1 MSADAKKNIILERKD
16 VSLENTWDL
25 TALYVDDT
33 QWEKDCERIESAIDG
48 STKFKG
54 EIGKSSETLLG
65 VLQWL
70 SDIGK
75 VAERIMQYAFLN
87 HATDGGDP
95 INQRRQSLAHQ
106 LMTRFSAATSFI
118 EPEILAIETKKID
131 SWLDKPEYEDYRI
144 MVRKM
149 LRFKPHVLSPEEEK
163 IMALQGEIGGKAQE
177 VFSALTNV
185 DLDFGH
191 IVTEEGKI
199 PLTQSTYG
207 YLMQHHDRRVRER
220 AYRKFYRVFDKHKN
234 TIATLY
240 DASIKQDL
248 FRAKVRSYP
257 DSRSMFLFPDKVD
270 LSVYDNLV
278 SAVHHALPQLHRY
291 YEIRKKLLSVDKL
304 THYDVYVPIVKG
316 ITVKHSYEEAVDV
329 IGKALSPLG
338 KDYVKTLQEGLTVA
352 RWVDRYENKGKRS
365 GAFSSGIYSGYPYI
379 MMNYKEDVLRD
390 VFTLAHEGGHSM
402 HSYYSARN
410 NPFPSYDY
418 TIFEAEVAS
427 TFNEQLLADYLVSHA
442 ESKEM
447 VAYVLGKQIDDVV
460 ATLFRQTMFAEF
472 EMLVH
477 QQAEQGEPN
486 TVASLRSTYRK
497 LMEQYFGPNVKLF
510 SLSDL
515 EGLRI
520 PHFYRA
526 FYVYKYATGISAAIT
541 LAEKVLKGNEEDKNR
556 YLEFLKSGG
565 SRYPMDSLRLAG
577 VDMSTPEPV
586 EKALDAFTGLLD
598 KFEALM
604 L

>member
-1 MSADAKKNIILERKD
+1 MSADARKNIIPDRKD
-16 VSLENTWDL
+16 VSLEDTWDL
-25 TALYVDDT
+25 TALYKDDSE
-33 QWEKDCERIESAIDG
+33 WEKDCQFIETAIEE
-48 STKFKG
+48 SPRFKG
-54 EIGKSSETLLG
+54 KIGTSSESLIE
-65 VLQWL
+65 VLKWL
-70 SDIGK
+70 SDIGRT
-75 VAERIMQYAFLN
+75 AESIMQYAFLN

-95 INQRRQSLAHQ
+95 TNQRRQSLAHQ

-118 EPEILAIETKKID
+118 EPEILAIDTEKVD
-131 SWLDKPEYEDYRI
+131 SWLERPEFGDYRI

-149 LRFKPHVLSPEEEK
+149 LRFKPHVLSPEEER
-163 IMALQGEIGGKAQE
+163 IMALQGEVGGKAQE
-177 VFSALTNV
+177 VFGALTNV

-191 IVTEEGKI
+191 IITDEGRI

-207 YLMQHHDRRVRER
+207 YLMQHPDRKIRER
-220 AYRKFYRVFDKHKN
+220 TYRKFYRVFDKHKN

-240 DASIKQDL
+240 DTSVKQDL
-248 FRAKVRSYP
+248 FRTKVRSYP

-270 LSVYDNLV
+270 PSVYDNLIG
-278 SAVHHALPQLHRY
+278 AVHDALPQLHRY
-291 YEIRKKLLSVDKL
+291 YEIRRKLIGVDTL

-316 ITVKHSYEEAVDV
+316 ITVRHSYDEAVDV

-338 KDYVKTLQEGLTVA
+338 EEYVKTLQEGLTSA

-365 GAFSSGIYSGYPYI
+365 GAFSSGIYSGFPYI

-442 ESKEM
+442 DSKEM

-460 ATLFRQTMFAEF
+460 ATLYRQTMFAEF

-486 TVASLRSTYRK
+486 TVASLQSTYRK
-497 LMEQYFGPNVKLF
+497 LLEQYFGPNVKLF
-510 SLSDL
+510 PVSDL

-526 FYVYKYATGISAAIT
+526 FYVYKYATGISAAMT
-541 LAEKVLKGNEEDKNR
+541 LAEKVLHGSEEDKNR

-565 SRYPMDSLRLAG
+565 SRYPMESLKLAG

-586 EKALDAFTGLLD
+586 GKALDSFAGLLD
-598 KFEALM
+598 RFESLM
-604 L
+604 V

>member
-75 VAERIMQYAFLN
+75 VAERILQYAFLN

-118 EPEILAIETKKID
+118 EPEILAIETEKID
-131 SWLDKPEYEDYRI
+131 SWLDKPEFGDYRI

-291 YEIRKKLLSVDKL
+291 YEIRKKLLGVDKL

>member
-1 MSADAKKNIILERKD
+1 
-16 VSLENTWDL
+16 
-25 TALYVDDT
+25 
-33 QWEKDCERIESAIDG
+33 
-48 STKFKG
+48 
-54 EIGKSSETLLG
+54 
-65 VLQWL
+65 
-70 SDIGK
+70 
-75 VAERIMQYAFLN
+75 
-87 HATDGGDP
+87 
-95 INQRRQSLAHQ
+95 
-106 LMTRFSAATSFI
+106 
-118 EPEILAIETKKID
+118 
-131 SWLDKPEYEDYRI
+131 
-144 MVRKM
+144 
-149 LRFKPHVLSPEEEK
+149 
-163 IMALQGEIGGKAQE
+163 
-177 VFSALTNV
+177 
-185 DLDFGH
+185 
-191 IVTEEGKI
+191 
-199 PLTQSTYG
+199 
-207 YLMQHHDRRVRER
+207 
-220 AYRKFYRVFDKHKN
+220 
-234 TIATLY
+234 
-240 DASIKQDL
+240 
-248 FRAKVRSYP
+248 
-257 DSRSMFLFPDKVD
+257 
-270 LSVYDNLV
+270 
-278 SAVHHALPQLHRY
+278 
-291 YEIRKKLLSVDKL
+291 VDKL

-338 KDYVKTLQEGLTVA
+338 KDYVKTLQEGLTAA

-586 EKALDAFTGLLD
+586 EKALDTFTGLLD

>member
-118 EPEILAIETKKID
+118 EPEILAIETEKID

-586 EKALDAFTGLLD
+586 EKALDTFTGLLD